1 MEAAITLF
9 KALADESRLRLI
21 VLLANDECSVE
32 ELSSRLGLT
41 PPTVSHHLTK
51 LKETGLVRMR
61 SQGTSHIYRLDTEAL
76 RAFSKDLFSPE
87 RIAALTESE
96 SRRRAA
102 AGEEAADPWEQKVL
116 RDYFEG
122 ARLRQIPTQLKK
134 RWVILGWL
142 ANRFDARRRYS
153 EREVNEI
160 IQEHHED
167 SATLRRHL
175 VADGFMQRERG
186 VYWRLPS
193 PPFDERGRTALRE

>member
-1 MEAAITLF
+1 MEAAIGLF
-9 KALADESRLRLI
+9 KALADESRLRI
-21 VLLANDECSVE
+21 IGLLANDECSVE
-32 ELSSRLGLT
+32 ELSTRLELT
-41 PPTVSHHLTK
+41 PPTVSHHLTR
-51 LKETGLVRMR
+51 LKETGLVSMR
-61 SQGTSHIYRLDTEAL
+61 SQGTSHLYRLDTDAL
-76 RAFSKDLFSPE
+76 RTLSKDLFSPE

-102 AGEEAADPWEQKVL
+102 AGEEAGDPWEQKVL

-122 ARLRQIPTQLKK
+122 ERLRQIPTQFKK

-160 IQEHHED
+160 IKEHHED
-167 SATLRRHL
+167 YATLRRHL

-193 PPFDERGRTALRE
+193 PPFEA

>member
-1 MEAAITLF
+1 MEEAIGLF
-9 KALADESRLRLI
+9 KALADESRLRI
-21 VLLANDECSVE
+21 IGLLANDECSVE
-32 ELSSRLGLT
+32 ELSTRLELT
-41 PPTVSHHLTK
+41 PPTVSHHLTR
-51 LKETGLVRMR
+51 LKETGLVSMR
-61 SQGTSHIYRLDTEAL
+61 SQGTSHLYRLDTEAL
-76 RAFSKDLFSPE
+76 RTLSKDLFSPE

-102 AGEEAADPWEQKVL
+102 AGEEAGDPWEQKVL

-122 ARLRQIPTQLKK
+122 ERLRQIPTQLKK

-160 IQEHHED
+160 IKEHHED

-193 PPFDERGRTALRE
+193 PPFEA